1 MATITITNDSLD
13 VLYNKDRININEILK
28 DFWNGNDTQLKM
40 QFTAFYEY
48 YYKMCE
54 ETGLNNSI
62 CCNIT
67 LQMCNFNIPQLK
79 IDKINLDTDNNQIK
93 KEYEKFKKEKKY
105 TYEFKTRNELISIL
119 IYHYIT
125 HNFKIKQCP
134 ICSNFFITKSDKIKY
149 CSDSCNKKNNSIRE
163 MKRRKDNPIVSLDK
177 KITDMLS
184 IRNDIESEDLYNEYR
199 KEFDINKNKYS
210 EKGMIKWLEQKH
222 KSLKRR

>member
-93 KEYEKFKKEKKY
+93 KEYEKFKKEK
-105 TYEFKTRNELISIL
+105 N
-119 IYHYIT
+119 
-125 HNFKIKQCP
+125 
-134 ICSNFFITKSDKIKY
+134 
-149 CSDSCNKKNNSIRE
+149 
-163 MKRRKDNPIVSLDK
+163 
-177 KITDMLS
+177 
-184 IRNDIESEDLYNEYR
+184 
-199 KEFDINKNKYS
+199 
-210 EKGMIKWLEQKH
+210 
-222 KSLKRR
+222 